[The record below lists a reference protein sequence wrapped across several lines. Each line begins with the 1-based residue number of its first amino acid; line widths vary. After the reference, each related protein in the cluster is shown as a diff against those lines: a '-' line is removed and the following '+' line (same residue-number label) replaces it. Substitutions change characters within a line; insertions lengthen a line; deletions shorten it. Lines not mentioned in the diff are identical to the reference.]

1 MRKAKV
7 QDVARIKELLLQVHR
22 VHSELRPDVFN
33 VGGVK
38 YEEKEIENI
47 IKSDKTPVFVCEKG
61 ERVTG
66 YIFCVEQEIVGDTS
80 LVDKKSLYVDD
91 LCVDETIRG
100 QGVGKALFEYAK
112 KYAQENHFDE
122 IILNVWEGNDGAMEF
137 YRKIG
142 FLPRKTTLELKL

>member
-47 IKSDKTPVFVCEKG
+47 INSDKTPVFVCEKG
-61 ERVTG
+61 V
-66 YIFCVEQEIVGDTS
+66 
-80 LVDKKSLYVDD
+80 L
-91 LCVDETIRG
+91 
-100 QGVGKALFEYAK
+100 
-112 KYAQENHFDE
+112 
-122 IILNVWEGNDGAMEF
+122 
-137 YRKIG
+137 
-142 FLPRKTTLELKL
+142 